1 MPHNLANIQT
11 PLTASRLS
19 PGKHGGKGKPCSAVM
34 SPGWFSLRPGEVPWS
49 CWPGCNPLC
58 SSAAGGRHSPAKCP
72 HCGGFHLFKHCF
84 K

>member
-19 PGKHGGKGKPCSAVM
+19 PGKRGGKGKPCSVVM
-34 SPGWFSLRPGEVPWS
+34 FPGWFSLHPGTF
-49 CWPGCNPLC
+49 PLC
-58 SSAAGGRHSPAKCP
+58 SSAAGGRHSPAMCP

-84 K
+84 R